1 MRYLAIL
8 LFAVM
13 AIGLTVC
20 GFLLWQKREATGDRS
35 RTLLALTG
43 WAAAFVAVLYIFRT
57 CADTLPV
64 SGPLLAPDQVFFPFG
79 WLMLLLLYPL
89 ELIQPVGDRWNL
101 YLRMFAL
108 PMLIAIGGICG
119 GVTYTSCKA
128 WCGCCSFSALPGT
141 NCVNACGYRE
151 RIKI

>member
-20 GFLLWQKREATGDRS
+20 GCLLWQKREATGDRS

-43 WAAAFVAVLYIFRT
+43 WAAAFMGVLYIFRT

-64 SGPLLAPDQVFFPFG
+64 SAPLLANVLCD
-79 WLMLLLLYPL
+79 
-89 ELIQPVGDRWNL
+89 
-101 YLRMFAL
+101 
-108 PMLIAIGGICG
+108 ICK
-119 GVTYTSCKA
+119 Y
-128 WCGCCSFSALPGT
+128 SFIIFIFILQ
-141 NCVNACGYRE
+141 R
-151 RIKI
+151 